1 MKRSRQREIPETIH
15 SELSGN
21 AQNINIAFPTITDG
35 YSKPLLLFEMF
46 AGYGGASFALKKAG
60 IPFKCIGY
68 SEIDKFAIQCYEQNH
83 GKIKNFGDCRKII
96 PNNLPDFDLLTA
108 GFPCQSFSAAGKGLG
123 EQDTRGTLFHD
134 IIRIAEIKK
143 PKLMLLENVKGL
155 TFKKHR
161 KTFNKIL
168 SELTRIGY
176 SVNWKILNSK
186 EHGIPQNRERIFFA
200 CFRDN
205 TEYTDFSFQEKQ
217 ELKIFLKDILEDK
230 VDEKYY
236 LSTNRI
242 KQLLVNIKEK
252 GKWNV
257 NPSGNGISGLVNNKN
272 IANTLTSS
280 DWKDPQKIIQLN
292 NPSYSSDR
300 VYSYKGLTP
309 TLTARNVPYL
319 LVKTNTKRGYDVAI
333 PGDGIRLEQP
343 ASKTAR
349 ARVLKQLSGTLMRN
363 DGRGVVTEDFRI
375 RKLTPKEC
383 FRLMGFLDDEINL
396 EGLSNSQRYKLAG
409 NGWCIQTAS
418 KIFTEMFRNSKSSA
432 TLEFNKAA

>member
-46 AGYGGASFALKKAG
+46 AGYGGASFALEKAG

-176 SVNWKILNSK
+176 SVHWKILNSK

-205 TEYTDFSFQEKQ
+205 TEYTNFVFQEKQ
-217 ELKIFLKDILEDK
+217 ELKIFLKDILEDE

-236 LSTNRI
+236 LSQEQISRLIAMTNVKIAVNEMGCFDVFNKKI
-242 KQLLVNIKEK
+242 K
-252 GKWNV
+252 
-257 NPSGNGISGLVNNKN
+257 
-272 IANTLTSS
+272 T
-280 DWKDPQKIIQLN
+280 D
-292 NPSYSSDR
+292 
-300 VYSYKGLTP
+300 GLTP
-309 TLTARNVPYL
+309 TLVTNSTRYL
-319 LVKTNTKRGYDVAI
+319 IIKTNTNKGYDIAF

-343 ASKTAR
+343 SSKTAR
-349 ARVLKQLSGTLMRN
+349 GRVIKRLSGTLMCN
-363 DGRGVVTEDFRI
+363 AGRGVITDNFRI
-375 RKLTPKEC
+375 RKLTPKEY
-383 FRLMGFLDDEINL
+383 FRLMGFLNDEINL
-396 EGLSNSQRYKLAG
+396 KGISNTQKYKLAG
-409 NGWCIQTAS
+409 NGWCIQTVS
-418 KIFTEMFRNSKSSA
+418 KIFTEIFRNSKSSA